1 MKAPLV
7 VVLREI
13 LSEDCKIAFRNSMYS
28 IESMEK
34 IEVALCLNTWLSRKK
49 KKNVFPFL
57 TALAHREDWIALEH
71 LIQFQVKNK
80 NKISSTC
87 LFSVPGFGQKQSIQL
102 ILLNGFLNN
111 RSLSFIVIV
120 QQLL

>member
-1 MKAPLV
+1 
-7 VVLREI
+7 
-13 LSEDCKIAFRNSMYS
+13 MYS
-28 IESMEK
+28 LESTEK
-34 IEVALCLNTWLSRKK
+34 IEVALCLNIWLSGK

-87 LFSVPGFGQKQSIQL
+87 LFSVPGFGQKQSIQYNTTVF
-102 ILLNGFLNN
+102 LL
-111 RSLSFIVIV
+111 
-120 QQLL
+120 